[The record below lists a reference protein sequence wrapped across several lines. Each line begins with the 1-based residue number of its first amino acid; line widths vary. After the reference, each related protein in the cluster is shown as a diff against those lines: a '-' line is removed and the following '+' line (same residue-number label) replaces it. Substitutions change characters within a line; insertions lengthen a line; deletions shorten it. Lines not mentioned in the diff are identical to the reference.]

1 MLSQD
6 ARLKKQGW
14 LGEGHAT
21 AQSVVFVKSHEPLLS
36 FKMKEK
42 YTKALYVVRNPLD
55 SIWSFFSFL
64 RTRDHSKTL
73 NATVIIQNK
82 DKLHR
87 WDQFVKENTD
97 HWNNHVL
104 HWRARSRST
113 NTSVLFIK

>member
-1 MLSQD
+1 VLSQD
-6 ARLKKQGW
+6 ALLKKQGW

-55 SIWSFFSFL
+55 SIWTFFNFIRNS
-64 RTRDHSKTL
+64 TTL
-73 NATVIIQNK
+73 NATAIIQNK

-97 HWNNHVL
+97 NWNNHVS
-104 HWRARSRST
+104 HWRERSRST

>member
-1 MLSQD
+1 VLSQD
-6 ARLKKQGW
+6 ALLKKQGW

-55 SIWSFFSFL
+55 SVWSFFNFIK
-64 RTRDHSKTL
+64 TGDHSKTL